1 MSEKKK
7 IPIIRY
13 LSYLLVV
20 SLLFTGVTFSRYSM
34 TTSGDS
40 SAPLS
45 RFHCSY
51 EVDEISA
58 TSIPNVNYWL
68 NNNSAASTA
77 RTLRYSISNFKGDVT
92 SDVAVRAHLRVYL
105 PAEMARHLA
114 LQTGTMNI
122 AEGTVTSYTPEIVL
136 DELIA
141 KREEDAAQGI
151 AQTTLNTNIFANYYD
166 SGVHNA
172 ADEELSVSGSLAESA
187 SPRTISAV
195 NQGGSGLSF
204 TVTASTKEAQYSL
217 GFQRG
222 KNENDYAPQFF
233 LDLVRKTEFYTID
246 LFLPSME
253 FPAGQPLTKMYIVY
267 LTLTKRVD
275 SADFKAHWSGGTD
288 VSAVRATTDADG
300 KVPVKDNSVLI
311 DFPPEAGE
319 AYYYNGARVL
329 GYHFDQTTQF
339 TADSVKEGE
348 TPKSTT
354 VRIQCL
360 YNNEG
365 GYNIKLFHV
374 APITED
380 STENYVHP
388 IESDGESAIVF
399 NKGTSDEKGTFSGNF
414 STGTCDQNQKIDLTN
429 IVAHPFT
436 EGLNAYQVL
445 SKSYEVNFKALF
457 VQASESEV

>member
-68 NNNSAASTA
+68 KNDSAASTA

-92 SDVAVRAHLRVYL
+92 SDVAVKAHLRVYL

-114 LQTGTMNI
+114 LQIGTMNI

-141 KREEDAAQGI
+141 EREEDAAQGI
-151 AQTTLNTNIFANYYD
+151 AQTTLNTNIFKNYYD

-172 ADEELSVSGSLAESA
+172 ADEELTVSGSLAGSA

-222 KNENDYAPQFF
+222 KNENDYAPQLF

-246 LFLPSME
+246 LYLPSME

-267 LTLTKRVD
+267 LTLTKRLEG
-275 SADFKAHWSGGTD
+275 SDFDAHWSGVEGVKAVLETD
-288 VSAVRATTDADG
+288 EAG
-300 KVPVKDNSVLI
+300 KVPVEDNSVLI
-311 DFPPEAGE
+311 DFPPEADE
-319 AYYYNGARVL
+319 TYYYNGAKVL

-339 TADSVKEGE
+339 AAQATAEGE
-348 TPKSTT
+348 SPKSTT

-360 YNNEG
+360 YNNKG

-399 NKGTSDEKGTFSGNF
+399 NKGTSGKKGTFSGNF
-414 STGTCDQNQKIDLTN
+414 KTGTCDQNKKIDLTN
-429 IVAHPFT
+429 IVAHPFA

>member
-114 LQTGTMNI
+114 LQIGTMNI

-172 ADEELSVSGSLAESA
+172 ADEELTVSGSLAESA

-195 NQGGSGLSF
+195 NRGGSGLSF
-204 TVTASTKEAQYSL
+204 TITASTKEAQYSL

-222 KNENDYAPQFF
+222 KNENDYAPQLF

-246 LFLPSME
+246 LYLPSME

-267 LTLTKRVD
+267 LTLTKRLEG
-275 SADFKAHWSGGTD
+275 SDFDAHWSGAD
-288 VSAVRATTDADG
+288 AVPATTDADG

-311 DFPPEAGE
+311 SSPPAAGE

-339 TADSVKEGE
+339 AAQATAEGE
-348 TPKSTT
+348 SPKSTT

-360 YNNEG
+360 YDDEG
-365 GYNIKLFHV
+365 GGYDIKLFHV

-388 IESDGESAIVF
+388 IEPDGQSSIKFE
-399 NKGTSDEKGTFSGNF
+399 NGTFSGNF
-414 STGTCDQNQKIDLTN
+414 STGTCDQNQKIDLKN

-436 EGLNAYQVL
+436 EELNAYQVL

>member
-68 NNNSAASTA
+68 NNKSAASTA

-92 SDVAVRAHLRVYL
+92 SDVAVKAHLRVYL

-114 LQTGTMNI
+114 LQIGTMNI

-136 DELIA
+136 DELITA
-141 KREEDAAQGI
+141 READRAN
-151 AQTTLNTNIFANYYD
+151 AQTVINTSSFKNYYD

-172 ADEELSVSGSLAESA
+172 ADEKLTVSGSLAESA

-222 KNENDYAPQFF
+222 KNENDYAPQLF
-233 LDLVRKTEFYTID
+233 LDLVREMEFYTID
-246 LFLPSME
+246 LYLPSME

-267 LTLTKRVD
+267 LTLTERLGG
-275 SADFKAHWSGGTD
+275 SDFDAYWSGAD
-288 VSAVRATTDADG
+288 AVLATTDADG
-300 KVPVKDNSVLI
+300 KVPVENNSVLI
-311 DFPPEAGE
+311 NSPPAAAGE
-319 AYYYNGARVL
+319 AYYYNGAKVL

-339 TADSVKEGE
+339 EAQATAEGE
-348 TPKSTT
+348 SPKSTT

-360 YNNEG
+360 YDAKEG
-365 GYNIKLFHV
+365 GYDIKLFHV

-388 IESDGESAIVF
+388 IEPDGQSSIKFE
-399 NKGTSDEKGTFSGNF
+399 NGTFSGNF
-414 STGTCDQNQKIDLTN
+414 SKGTCDQNQKIDLTN

-436 EGLNAYQVL
+436 ERLNAYQVL

>member
-58 TSIPNVNYWL
+58 TSIPNVDYWL
-68 NNNSAASTA
+68 KNNSAASTA
-77 RTLRYSISNFKGDVT
+77 RTLRYTVSNFKDDVT
-92 SDVAVRAHLRVYL
+92 SDVAVKAHLRVYL

-114 LQTGTMNI
+114 LQIGTMNI

-141 KREEDAAQGI
+141 KREADTANAETVID
-151 AQTTLNTNIFANYYD
+151 TSSFKNYYD

-172 ADEELSVSGSLAESA
+172 ADEELTVSGSLESA

-195 NQGGSGLSF
+195 NRGGSGLSF
-204 TVTASTKEAQYSL
+204 TITASTKVAQYSL

-222 KNENDYAPQFF
+222 KNENDYAPQLF
-233 LDLVRKTEFYTID
+233 LDLVREMEFYTID
-246 LFLPSME
+246 LYLPSME

-267 LTLTKRVD
+267 LTLTEHLEGL
-275 SADFKAHWSGGTD
+275 DFDAYWSGAD
-288 VSAVRATTDADG
+288 AVLATTDADG

-311 DFPPEAGE
+311 NSPPAAGE
-319 AYYYNGARVL
+319 EYYYNGARVL

-339 TADSVKEGE
+339 AAQATAEGD

-360 YNNEG
+360 YDGDG
-365 GYNIKLFHV
+365 GYNNNIKLFHV
-374 APITED
+374 APISED

-388 IESDGESAIVF
+388 ITPAQGPAIVF
-399 NKGTSDEKGTFSGNF
+399 DKTSNTFSGNF

-436 EGLNAYQVL
+436 EGLKAYQVL

>member
-58 TSIPNVNYWL
+58 TSIPNVDYWL

-92 SDVAVRAHLRVYL
+92 SDVAVKAHLRVYL

-114 LQTGTMNI
+114 LQIGTMNI

-141 KREEDAAQGI
+141 KREADTANAETVID
-151 AQTTLNTNIFANYYD
+151 TSSFNNYYD

-172 ADEELSVSGSLAESA
+172 ADEKLTVSGSLAESA

-195 NQGGSGLSF
+195 NKGGSGLSF
-204 TVTASTKEAQYSL
+204 TITASTKEAQYSL

-222 KNENDYAPQFF
+222 KNENDYAPQLF
-233 LDLVRKTEFYTID
+233 LDLVRETEFYTID
-246 LFLPSME
+246 LYLPSME

-275 SADFKAHWSGGTD
+275 SADFKARWSGAEGVKAVLETD
-288 VSAVRATTDADG
+288 EAG
-300 KVPVKDNSVLI
+300 KVPVEDNSVLI
-311 DFPPEAGE
+311 DFPPEADE
-319 AYYYNGARVL
+319 AYYYNGAKVL

-339 TADSVKEGE
+339 AAQATAEGE
-348 TPKSTT
+348 SPKSTT

-360 YNNEG
+360 YDDEEG
-365 GYNIKLFHV
+365 GYDIKLFHV

-388 IESDGESAIVF
+388 ITPAQGSAIVF
-399 NKGTSDEKGTFSGNF
+399 NKGTSGKKGTFSGNF

-429 IVAHPFT
+429 IVAHPFA

>member
-1 MSEKKK
+1 MSKKIK

-40 SAPLS
+40 AALLS

-51 EVDEISA
+51 KVDEISA

-77 RTLRYSISNFKGDVT
+77 RTLRYTISNFKGDVT

-114 LQTGTMNI
+114 LQIGSMNI
-122 AEGTVTSYTPEIVL
+122 EEGTVTSYTPEIVL

-141 KREEDAAQGI
+141 KRDGDAAQGI
-151 AQTTLNTNIFANYYD
+151 AQTTLNTSSFTNYYD

-172 ADEELSVSGSLAESA
+172 EDEELSISGSLAETA
-187 SPRTISAV
+187 SSRTISAV
-195 NQGGSGLSF
+195 SEGGSGLSF
-204 TVTASTKEAQYSL
+204 TITASNKAAQYSI

-222 KNENDYAPQFF
+222 KNENDYAPQLY
-233 LDLVRKTEFYTID
+233 LDLVRETEFYTID
-246 LFLPSME
+246 LYLPSME

-267 LTLTKRVD
+267 LTLTKRLEG
-275 SADFKAHWSGGTD
+275 SDFQAHWSGVEGVD
-288 VSAVRATTDADG
+288 AVLATTDEAG
-300 KVPVKDNSVLI
+300 NVPVDDNSVLI
-311 DFPPEAGE
+311 SSPPAAGE

-339 TADSVKEGE
+339 AAQAMAEGD

-360 YNNEG
+360 YDGDG
-365 GYNIKLFHV
+365 GYNINLFHV
-374 APITED
+374 APITKD

-388 IESDGESAIVF
+388 ITTAQGSAIVF
-399 NKGTSDEKGTFSGNF
+399 DKENNTFSGNF
-414 STGTCDQNQKIDLTN
+414 STGTCNQHIDIDLKN
-429 IVAHPFT
+429 ITAHPFT
-436 EGLNAYQVL
+436 GELNAYQVL

>member
-114 LQTGTMNI
+114 LQIGTMNI

-141 KREEDAAQGI
+141 KREADTANAETVID
-151 AQTTLNTNIFANYYD
+151 TSSFKNYYD

-172 ADEELSVSGSLAESA
+172 ADEKLTVSGSLAESA

-204 TVTASTKEAQYSL
+204 TITASTKEAQYSL

-222 KNENDYAPQFF
+222 KNENDYAPQLF
-233 LDLVRKTEFYTID
+233 LDLVREMEFYTID
-246 LFLPSME
+246 LYLPSME

-267 LTLTKRVD
+267 LTLTERLGG
-275 SADFKAHWSGGTD
+275 SDFDAYWSGAD
-288 VSAVRATTDADG
+288 AVLATTDADG
-300 KVPVKDNSVLI
+300 KVPVENNSVLI
-311 DFPPEAGE
+311 NSPPAAAGE

-339 TADSVKEGE
+339 AAQATAEGE
-348 TPKSTT
+348 SPKSTT

-360 YNNEG
+360 YDAKEG
-365 GYNIKLFHV
+365 GYDIKLFHV

-388 IESDGESAIVF
+388 IEPDGQSSIKFE
-399 NKGTSDEKGTFSGNF
+399 NGTFSGNF
-414 STGTCDQNQKIDLTN
+414 SKGTCDQNQKIDLKN

-436 EGLNAYQVL
+436 EELNAYQVL

>member
-58 TSIPNVNYWL
+58 TSIPNVDYWL
-68 NNNSAASTA
+68 KNNSAASTA
-77 RTLRYSISNFKGDVT
+77 RTLRYTVSNFKDDVT
-92 SDVAVRAHLRVYL
+92 SDVAVKAHLRVYL

-114 LQTGTMNI
+114 LQIGTMNI

-141 KREEDAAQGI
+141 KREADTANAETVID
-151 AQTTLNTNIFANYYD
+151 TSSFKNYYD

-172 ADEELSVSGSLAESA
+172 ADEELSVSGSLESA

-195 NQGGSGLSF
+195 NRGGSGLSF
-204 TVTASTKEAQYSL
+204 TITASTKEAQYSL

-222 KNENDYAPQFF
+222 KNENDYAPQLF
-233 LDLVRKTEFYTID
+233 LDLVRETEFYTID
-246 LFLPSME
+246 LYLPSME

-267 LTLTKRVD
+267 LTLTKRVEG
-275 SADFKAHWSGGTD
+275 SDFDAHWSGGEGVD
-288 VSAVRATTDADG
+288 AVRATTDAAG
-300 KVPVKDNSVLI
+300 NVPVDKNSVLI
-311 DFPPEAGE
+311 SSPPAAGE

-339 TADSVKEGE
+339 AAEAMAEGD
-348 TPKSTT
+348 TPKSTM

-360 YNNEG
+360 YDNDG
-365 GYNIKLFHV
+365 GYKIKLFHV

-388 IESDGESAIVF
+388 ITPAQGSAIVF
-399 NKGTSDEKGTFSGNF
+399 NKENNTFSGNF
-414 STGTCDQNQKIDLTN
+414 STGTCNQYIDIDLKN
-429 IVAHPFT
+429 ITAHPFT
-436 EGLNAYQVL
+436 GGLNAYQVL

>member
-92 SDVAVRAHLRVYL
+92 SDVAVKAHLRVYL

-114 LQTGTMNI
+114 LQIGTMNI

-141 KREEDAAQGI
+141 KREADRANAETVID
-151 AQTTLNTNIFANYYD
+151 TSSFKNYYD

-172 ADEELSVSGSLAESA
+172 ADEELTVSGSLESA

-195 NQGGSGLSF
+195 NRGGSGLSF
-204 TVTASTKEAQYSL
+204 TITASTKEAQYSL

-222 KNENDYAPQFF
+222 KNENDYAPQLF
-233 LDLVRKTEFYTID
+233 LDLVRETEFYTID
-246 LFLPSME
+246 LYLPSME

-275 SADFKAHWSGGTD
+275 SADFKAHWSGADAVLETD
-288 VSAVRATTDADG
+288 EAG
-300 KVPVKDNSVLI
+300 KVPVEDNSVLI
-311 DFPPEAGE
+311 DFPPEADE
-319 AYYYNGARVL
+319 TYYYNGAKVL

-339 TADSVKEGE
+339 AAQATAEGE
-348 TPKSTT
+348 SPKSTT

-360 YNNEG
+360 YNNKG

-388 IESDGESAIVF
+388 IESDGESAIKF
-399 NKGTSDEKGTFSGNF
+399 ENGTFSGNF
-414 STGTCDQNQKIDLTN
+414 KTGTCDQNQKIDLKN

>member
-77 RTLRYSISNFKGDVT
+77 RTLRYTVSNFKDDVT
-92 SDVAVRAHLRVYL
+92 SDVAVKAHLRVYL

-114 LQTGTMNI
+114 LQIGTMNI

-141 KREEDAAQGI
+141 KREADTANAETVID
-151 AQTTLNTNIFANYYD
+151 TSSFKNYYD

-195 NQGGSGLSF
+195 NRGGSGLSF
-204 TVTASTKEAQYSL
+204 TITASTKVAQYSL

-222 KNENDYAPQFF
+222 KNENDYAPQLF

-246 LFLPSME
+246 LYLPSME

-267 LTLTKRVD
+267 LTLTKRLEG
-275 SADFKAHWSGGTD
+275 SDFDAYWSGAD
-288 VSAVRATTDADG
+288 AVLATTDADG
-300 KVPVKDNSVLI
+300 KLPVKDNSVLI
-311 DFPPEAGE
+311 DFPPAAAGE
-319 AYYYNGARVL
+319 AYYYNGAKVL

-339 TADSVKEGE
+339 EAQATAEGE
-348 TPKSTT
+348 SPKSTT

-360 YNNEG
+360 YDAKEG
-365 GYNIKLFHV
+365 GYDIKLFHV

-388 IESDGESAIVF
+388 IEPDGQSSIKFE
-399 NKGTSDEKGTFSGNF
+399 NGTFSGNF
-414 STGTCDQNQKIDLTN
+414 SKGTCDQNQKIDLTN

-436 EGLNAYQVL
+436 EELNAYQVL

>member
-58 TSIPNVNYWL
+58 TSIPNVDYWL
-68 NNNSAASTA
+68 KNNSAASTA
-77 RTLRYSISNFKGDVT
+77 RTLRYSISNFKDDVT

-114 LQTGTMNI
+114 LQIGTMNI

-141 KREEDAAQGI
+141 KREADTANAETVID
-151 AQTTLNTNIFANYYD
+151 TSSFKNYYD

-172 ADEELSVSGSLAESA
+172 ADEELTVSGSLESA

-195 NQGGSGLSF
+195 NRGGSGLSF
-204 TVTASTKEAQYSL
+204 TITASTKEAQYSL

-222 KNENDYAPQFF
+222 KNENDYAPQLF
-233 LDLVRKTEFYTID
+233 LDLVREMEFYTID
-246 LFLPSME
+246 LYLPSME

-267 LTLTKRVD
+267 LTLTEHLEGL
-275 SADFKAHWSGGTD
+275 DFDAYWSGAD
-288 VSAVRATTDADG
+288 AVLATTDADG
-300 KVPVKDNSVLI
+300 NVRVKDNSVLI
-311 DFPPEAGE
+311 DSPPAAAGE
-319 AYYYNGARVL
+319 AYYYNGAKVL

-339 TADSVKEGE
+339 AAQATAEGD

-360 YNNEG
+360 YDAKEG
-365 GYNIKLFHV
+365 GYDIKLFHV

-388 IESDGESAIVF
+388 ITPAQGSAIVF
-399 NKGTSDEKGTFSGNF
+399 DKTSNTFSGNF

-436 EGLNAYQVL
+436 EGLMNAYQVL

>member
-114 LQTGTMNI
+114 LQIGTMNI

-141 KREEDAAQGI
+141 KREADTANAETVID
-151 AQTTLNTNIFANYYD
+151 TSSFKNYYD

-172 ADEELSVSGSLAESA
+172 ADEELTVSGSLESA

-195 NQGGSGLSF
+195 NRGGSGLSF
-204 TVTASTKEAQYSL
+204 TITASTKEAQYSL

-222 KNENDYAPQFF
+222 KNENDYAPQLF

-246 LFLPSME
+246 LYLPSME

-267 LTLTKRVD
+267 LTLTERLEG
-275 SADFKAHWSGGTD
+275 SDFDAYWSGAD
-288 VSAVRATTDADG
+288 AVLATTDADG
-300 KVPVKDNSVLI
+300 NVRVKDNSVLI
-311 DFPPEAGE
+311 NSPPAAAGE
-319 AYYYNGARVL
+319 AYYYNGAKVL

-339 TADSVKEGE
+339 AAQAAAEGE
-348 TPKSTT
+348 SPKSTT

-360 YNNEG
+360 YDDEG
-365 GYNIKLFHV
+365 GGYDIKLFHV

-388 IESDGESAIVF
+388 IEPDGQSSIKFE
-399 NKGTSDEKGTFSGNF
+399 NGTFSGNF
-414 STGTCDQNQKIDLTN
+414 SKGTCDQNQKIDLTN

>member
-58 TSIPNVNYWL
+58 TSIPNVDYWL
-68 NNNSAASTA
+68 KNNSAASTA
-77 RTLRYSISNFKGDVT
+77 RTLRYTVSNFKDDVT
-92 SDVAVRAHLRVYL
+92 SDVAVKAHLRVYL

-114 LQTGTMNI
+114 LQIGTMNI

-141 KREEDAAQGI
+141 KREADTANAETVID
-151 AQTTLNTNIFANYYD
+151 TSSFKNYYD

-172 ADEELSVSGSLAESA
+172 ADEELSVSGSLESA

-195 NQGGSGLSF
+195 NRGGSGLSF
-204 TVTASTKEAQYSL
+204 TITASTKEAQYSL

-222 KNENDYAPQFF
+222 KNENDYAPQLF
-233 LDLVRKTEFYTID
+233 LDLVRETEFYTID
-246 LFLPSME
+246 LYLPSME

-267 LTLTKRVD
+267 LTLTEHLEGL
-275 SADFKAHWSGGTD
+275 DFDAYWSGAD
-288 VSAVRATTDADG
+288 AVLATTDADG
-300 KVPVKDNSVLI
+300 NVRVENNSVLI
-311 DFPPEAGE
+311 NSPPAAGKE
-319 AYYYNGARVL
+319 YYYNGARVL

-339 TADSVKEGE
+339 AAQATAEGE
-348 TPKSTT
+348 SPKSTT

-360 YNNEG
+360 YDDEG
-365 GYNIKLFHV
+365 GGYDIKLFHV

-399 NKGTSDEKGTFSGNF
+399 DKTSNTFSGNF

>member
-77 RTLRYSISNFKGDVT
+77 RTLRYTVSNFKDDVT
-92 SDVAVRAHLRVYL
+92 SDVAVKAHLRVYL

-114 LQTGTMNI
+114 LQIGTMNI

-141 KREEDAAQGI
+141 KREADTANAETVID
-151 AQTTLNTNIFANYYD
+151 TSSFKNYYD

-172 ADEELSVSGSLAESA
+172 ADEKLTVSGSLAESA

-204 TVTASTKEAQYSL
+204 TITASTKEAQYSL

-222 KNENDYAPQFF
+222 KNENDYAPQLF
-233 LDLVRKTEFYTID
+233 LDLVREMEFYTID
-246 LFLPSME
+246 LYLPSME

-267 LTLTKRVD
+267 LTLTERLGG
-275 SADFKAHWSGGTD
+275 SDFDAYWSGAD
-288 VSAVRATTDADG
+288 AVLATTDADG
-300 KVPVKDNSVLI
+300 KVPVENNSVLI
-311 DFPPEAGE
+311 NSPPAAAGE

-339 TADSVKEGE
+339 AAQATAEGE
-348 TPKSTT
+348 SPKSTT

-360 YNNEG
+360 YDAKEG
-365 GYNIKLFHV
+365 GYDIKLFHV

-388 IESDGESAIVF
+388 IEPDGQSSIKFE
-399 NKGTSDEKGTFSGNF
+399 NGTFSGNF
-414 STGTCDQNQKIDLTN
+414 SKGTCDQNQKIDLKN

>member
-58 TSIPNVNYWL
+58 TSIPNVDYWL
-68 NNNSAASTA
+68 KNNSAASTA
-77 RTLRYSISNFKGDVT
+77 RTLRYTVSNFKDDVT
-92 SDVAVRAHLRVYL
+92 SDVAVKAHLRVYL

-114 LQTGTMNI
+114 LQIGTMNI

-141 KREEDAAQGI
+141 KREADTANAETVID
-151 AQTTLNTNIFANYYD
+151 TSSFKNYYD

-172 ADEELSVSGSLAESA
+172 ADEELTVSGSLESA

-195 NQGGSGLSF
+195 NRGGSGLSF

-222 KNENDYAPQFF
+222 KNENDYAPQLF
-233 LDLVRKTEFYTID
+233 LDLVREMEFYTID
-246 LFLPSME
+246 LYLPSME

-267 LTLTKRVD
+267 LTLTEHLEGL
-275 SADFKAHWSGGTD
+275 DFDAYWSGAD
-288 VSAVRATTDADG
+288 AVLATTDADG
-300 KVPVKDNSVLI
+300 NVRVENNSVLI
-311 DFPPEAGE
+311 NSPPAAAGE
-319 AYYYNGARVL
+319 AYYYNGAKVL

-339 TADSVKEGE
+339 EAQATAEGE
-348 TPKSTT
+348 SPKSTT

-360 YNNEG
+360 YNDEG
-365 GYNIKLFHV
+365 GYKIKLFHV
-374 APITED
+374 APISED

-388 IESDGESAIVF
+388 IEPDGQSSIKFE
-399 NKGTSDEKGTFSGNF
+399 NGTFSGNF
-414 STGTCDQNQKIDLTN
+414 KTGTCDQHVDIDLKN
-429 IVAHPFT
+429 ITAHPFSG
-436 EGLNAYQVL
+436 ELNAYQVL

>member
-114 LQTGTMNI
+114 LQIGTMNI

-141 KREEDAAQGI
+141 KREADTANAETVID
-151 AQTTLNTNIFANYYD
+151 TSSFKNYYD

-172 ADEELSVSGSLAESA
+172 ADEELTVSGSLESA

-195 NQGGSGLSF
+195 NRGGSGLSF
-204 TVTASTKEAQYSL
+204 TITASTKEAQYSL

-222 KNENDYAPQFF
+222 KNENDYAPQLF

-246 LFLPSME
+246 QYLPSME

-267 LTLTKRVD
+267 LTLTERLEG
-275 SADFKAHWSGGTD
+275 SDFDAYWSGAD
-288 VSAVRATTDADG
+288 AVLATTDADG

-311 DFPPEAGE
+311 NSPPAAGE
-319 AYYYNGARVL
+319 EYYYNGARVL

-339 TADSVKEGE
+339 DAQAMAEGD

-360 YNNEG
+360 YDDEG
-365 GYNIKLFHV
+365 GGYDIKLFHV

-388 IESDGESAIVF
+388 IEPDGQSSIKFE
-399 NKGTSDEKGTFSGNF
+399 NGTFSGNF
-414 STGTCDQNQKIDLTN
+414 SKGTCDQNQKIDLTN

>member
-34 TTSGDS
+34 TASGDS

-114 LQTGTMNI
+114 LQIGTMNI

-141 KREEDAAQGI
+141 KREADRAN
-151 AQTTLNTNIFANYYD
+151 AQTVINTSSFKNYYD

-172 ADEELSVSGSLAESA
+172 ADEELTVSGSLESA

-204 TVTASTKEAQYSL
+204 TITASTKEAQYSL

-222 KNENDYAPQFF
+222 KNENDYAPQLF

-246 LFLPSME
+246 LYLPSME

-267 LTLTKRVD
+267 LTLTEHLEGL
-275 SADFKAHWSGGTD
+275 DFDAYWSGAD
-288 VSAVRATTDADG
+288 AVLATTDADG

-311 DFPPEAGE
+311 NSPPAAGE
-319 AYYYNGARVL
+319 EYYYNGARVL

-339 TADSVKEGE
+339 DAQAMAEGD

-360 YNNEG
+360 YDDEG
-365 GYNIKLFHV
+365 GGYDIKLFHV

-388 IESDGESAIVF
+388 IESDGESSIKF
-399 NKGTSDEKGTFSGNF
+399 ENGTFSGNF

>member
-92 SDVAVRAHLRVYL
+92 SDVAVKAHLRVYL

-114 LQTGTMNI
+114 LQIGTMNI

-141 KREEDAAQGI
+141 KREADTANAETVID
-151 AQTTLNTNIFANYYD
+151 TSSFKNYYD

-172 ADEELSVSGSLAESA
+172 ADEELTVSGSLAESA

-204 TVTASTKEAQYSL
+204 TITASTKEAQYSL

-222 KNENDYAPQFF
+222 KNENDYAPQLF
-233 LDLVRKTEFYTID
+233 LDLVREMEFYTID
-246 LFLPSME
+246 LYLPSME

-275 SADFKAHWSGGTD
+275 SADFKAHWSGGQD
-288 VSAVRATTDADG
+288 VKAVLATTDADG
-300 KVPVKDNSVLI
+300 NVRVENNSVLI
-311 DFPPEAGE
+311 NSPPAAGKE
-319 AYYYNGARVL
+319 YYYNGARVL

-339 TADSVKEGE
+339 AAQATAEGE
-348 TPKSTT
+348 SPKSTT

-360 YNNEG
+360 YDAKEG
-365 GYNIKLFHV
+365 GYDIKLFHV

-388 IESDGESAIVF
+388 IEPDGQSSIKFE
-399 NKGTSDEKGTFSGNF
+399 NGTFSGNF
-414 STGTCDQNQKIDLTN
+414 SKGTCDQNQKIDLTN

>member
-114 LQTGTMNI
+114 LQIGTMNI

-141 KREEDAAQGI
+141 KREADTANAETVID
-151 AQTTLNTNIFANYYD
+151 TSSFKNYYD

-172 ADEELSVSGSLAESA
+172 ADEELTVSGSLAESA

-222 KNENDYAPQFF
+222 KNENDYAPQLF
-233 LDLVRKTEFYTID
+233 LDLVRETEFYTID
-246 LFLPSME
+246 LYLPSME

-267 LTLTKRVD
+267 LTLTKRLEG
-275 SADFKAHWSGGTD
+275 SDFDAHWSGVEGVKAVLETD
-288 VSAVRATTDADG
+288 EAG
-300 KVPVKDNSVLI
+300 KVPVEDNSVLI
-311 DFPPEAGE
+311 DFPPEADE
-319 AYYYNGARVL
+319 TYYYNGAKVL

-339 TADSVKEGE
+339 AAQATAEGE
-348 TPKSTT
+348 SPKSTT

-360 YNNEG
+360 YNNKG

-414 STGTCDQNQKIDLTN
+414 STGTCDQHVDIDLKN
-429 IVAHPFT
+429 ITAHPFSG
-436 EGLNAYQVL
+436 ELNAYQVL

>member
-58 TSIPNVNYWL
+58 TSIPNVDYWL
-68 NNNSAASTA
+68 KNNSAASTA
-77 RTLRYSISNFKGDVT
+77 RTLRYTVSNFKGDVT

-114 LQTGTMNI
+114 LQIGTMNI

-141 KREEDAAQGI
+141 KREADTANAETVID
-151 AQTTLNTNIFANYYD
+151 TSSFKNYYD

-204 TVTASTKEAQYSL
+204 TITASTKEAQYSL

-222 KNENDYAPQFF
+222 KNENDYAPQLF
-233 LDLVRKTEFYTID
+233 LDLVRETEFYTID
-246 LFLPSME
+246 LYLPSME

-267 LTLTKRVD
+267 LTLTEHLEGL
-275 SADFKAHWSGGTD
+275 DFDAYWSGAD
-288 VSAVRATTDADG
+288 AVLATTDADG
-300 KVPVKDNSVLI
+300 NVRVENNSVLI
-311 DFPPEAGE
+311 NSPPAAAGE
-319 AYYYNGARVL
+319 AYYYNGAKVL

-339 TADSVKEGE
+339 EAQATAEGE
-348 TPKSTT
+348 SPKSTT

-360 YNNEG
+360 YNDEG
-365 GYNIKLFHV
+365 GYKIKLFHV
-374 APITED
+374 APISED

-388 IESDGESAIVF
+388 IEPDGQSSIKFE
-399 NKGTSDEKGTFSGNF
+399 NGTFSGNF
-414 STGTCDQNQKIDLTN
+414 KTGTCDQHVDIDLKN
-429 IVAHPFT
+429 ITAHPFSG
-436 EGLNAYQVL
+436 ELNAYQVL

>member
-68 NNNSAASTA
+68 KNNSAASTA

-92 SDVAVRAHLRVYL
+92 SDVAVKAHLRVYL

-114 LQTGTMNI
+114 LQIGTMNI

-141 KREEDAAQGI
+141 EREEDAAQGI

-204 TVTASTKEAQYSL
+204 TITASTKEAQYSL

-222 KNENDYAPQFF
+222 KNENDYAPQLF

-246 LFLPSME
+246 LYLPSME

-267 LTLTKRVD
+267 LTLTERLEG
-275 SADFKAHWSGGTD
+275 SDFDAHWSGVEGVKAVLATD
-288 VSAVRATTDADG
+288 EAG
-300 KVPVKDNSVLI
+300 KVPVDDNSVLI
-311 DFPPEAGE
+311 DFPPEADE
-319 AYYYNGARVL
+319 TYYYNGAKVL

-339 TADSVKEGE
+339 AAQATAEGE
-348 TPKSTT
+348 SPKSTT

-360 YNNEG
+360 YDDEG
-365 GYNIKLFHV
+365 GGYDIKLFHV

-399 NKGTSDEKGTFSGNF
+399 DKKNNTFSGNF

>member
-77 RTLRYSISNFKGDVT
+77 RTLRYSISNFKDDVT

-114 LQTGTMNI
+114 LQIGTMNI

-136 DELIA
+136 DKLIA
-141 KREEDAAQGI
+141 EREEDAAQGI
-151 AQTTLNTNIFANYYD
+151 AQTTLNTNIFENYYD

-172 ADEELSVSGSLAESA
+172 ADEELTVSGSLAESA

-204 TVTASTKEAQYSL
+204 TITASTKEAQYSL

-222 KNENDYAPQFF
+222 KNENDYAPQLY
-233 LDLVRKTEFYTID
+233 LDLVRETEFYTID
-246 LFLPSME
+246 LYLPSME

-267 LTLTKRVD
+267 LTLTKRVEG
-275 SADFKAHWSGGTD
+275 SDFDAHWSGAEGVD
-288 VSAVRATTDADG
+288 AVLATTDAEG
-300 KVPVKDNSVLI
+300 QVPVEDNSVLI
-311 DFPPEAGE
+311 DSPPEAGE

-339 TADSVKEGE
+339 AAEAMAEGE
-348 TPKSTT
+348 SPKSTT

-360 YNNEG
+360 YDGNG
-365 GYNIKLFHV
+365 GYNINLFHV
-374 APITED
+374 APIAED

-388 IESDGESAIVF
+388 ITPAQGSAIVF
-399 NKGTSDEKGTFSGNF
+399 DKENNKFSGNF
-414 STGTCDQNQKIDLTN
+414 STGTCNQHIDIDLTN

>member
-68 NNNSAASTA
+68 NNKSAASTA
-77 RTLRYSISNFKGDVT
+77 RTLRYTVSNFKDDVT
-92 SDVAVRAHLRVYL
+92 SDVAVKAHLRVYL

-114 LQTGTMNI
+114 LQIGTMNI

-141 KREEDAAQGI
+141 KREADTANAETVID
-151 AQTTLNTNIFANYYD
+151 TSSFKNYYD

-172 ADEELSVSGSLAESA
+172 ADEELTVSGSLAESA

-204 TVTASTKEAQYSL
+204 TITASTKEAQYSL

-222 KNENDYAPQFF
+222 KNENDYAPQLF
-233 LDLVRKTEFYTID
+233 LDLVREMEFYTID
-246 LFLPSME
+246 LYLPSME

-275 SADFKAHWSGGTD
+275 SADFKAHWSGGQD
-288 VSAVRATTDADG
+288 VKAVLATTDEAG

-311 DFPPEAGE
+311 NSPPAAAGE
-319 AYYYNGARVL
+319 AYYYNGAKVL

-339 TADSVKEGE
+339 AAQATAEGE
-348 TPKSTT
+348 SPKSTT

-360 YNNEG
+360 YDGDG
-365 GYNIKLFHV
+365 GYKNNIKLFHV

-399 NKGTSDEKGTFSGNF
+399 DKTSNTFSGNF

-436 EGLNAYQVL
+436 EGLKAYQVL

>member
-58 TSIPNVNYWL
+58 TSIPNVDYWL
-68 NNNSAASTA
+68 KNNSAASTA
-77 RTLRYSISNFKGDVT
+77 RTLRYTVSNFKDDVT

-114 LQTGTMNI
+114 LQIGTMNI

-141 KREEDAAQGI
+141 KREADTANAETVIDTSSFI
-151 AQTTLNTNIFANYYD
+151 NYYD

-172 ADEELSVSGSLAESA
+172 ADEELTVSGSLESA

-204 TVTASTKEAQYSL
+204 TITASTKEAQYSL

-222 KNENDYAPQFF
+222 KNENDYAPQLF

-246 LFLPSME
+246 LYLPSME

-267 LTLTKRVD
+267 LTLTERLEGL
-275 SADFKAHWSGGTD
+275 DFDAYWSGAD
-288 VSAVRATTDADG
+288 AVLATTDADG

-311 DFPPEAGE
+311 NSPPAAGE
-319 AYYYNGARVL
+319 EYYYNGARVL

-339 TADSVKEGE
+339 DAQAMAEGD

-360 YNNEG
+360 YDDEG
-365 GYNIKLFHV
+365 GGYDIKLFHV

-388 IESDGESAIVF
+388 IEPDGQSSIKFE
-399 NKGTSDEKGTFSGNF
+399 NGTFSGNF
-414 STGTCDQNQKIDLTN
+414 KTGTCDQNQKIDLTN

>member
-68 NNNSAASTA
+68 NNKSAASTA

-92 SDVAVRAHLRVYL
+92 SDVAVKAHLRVYL

-114 LQTGTMNI
+114 LQIGTMNI

-136 DELIA
+136 DELITA
-141 KREEDAAQGI
+141 READRAN
-151 AQTTLNTNIFANYYD
+151 AQTVINTSSFKNYYD

-172 ADEELSVSGSLAESA
+172 ADEELTVSGSLAESA

-222 KNENDYAPQFF
+222 KNENDYAPQLF

-246 LFLPSME
+246 LYLPSME

-267 LTLTKRVD
+267 LTLTKRLEG
-275 SADFKAHWSGGTD
+275 SDFDAHWSGAD
-288 VSAVRATTDADG
+288 AVRATTDADG
-300 KVPVKDNSVLI
+300 KVPVENNSVLI
-311 DFPPEAGE
+311 NSPPAAAGE
-319 AYYYNGARVL
+319 AYYYNGAKVL

-339 TADSVKEGE
+339 AAQATAEGD

-360 YNNEG
+360 YDAKEG
-365 GYNIKLFHV
+365 GYDIKLFHV

-388 IESDGESAIVF
+388 IEPDGQSSIKFE
-399 NKGTSDEKGTFSGNF
+399 NGTFSGNF
-414 STGTCDQNQKIDLTN
+414 SKGTCDQNQKIDLTN

>member
-58 TSIPNVNYWL
+58 TSIPNVDYWL
-68 NNNSAASTA
+68 KNNSAASTA
-77 RTLRYSISNFKGDVT
+77 RTLRYTVSNFKDDVT

-114 LQTGTMNI
+114 LQIGTMNI

-141 KREEDAAQGI
+141 KREADTANAETVID
-151 AQTTLNTNIFANYYD
+151 TSSFKNYYD

-172 ADEELSVSGSLAESA
+172 ADEELTVSGSLESA

-195 NQGGSGLSF
+195 NRGGSGLSF
-204 TVTASTKEAQYSL
+204 TITASTKEAQYSL

-222 KNENDYAPQFF
+222 KNENDYAPQLF
-233 LDLVRKTEFYTID
+233 LDLVRKMEFYTID
-246 LFLPSME
+246 LYLPSME

-267 LTLTKRVD
+267 LTLTERLEG
-275 SADFKAHWSGGTD
+275 SDFDAYWSGAD
-288 VSAVRATTDADG
+288 AVLATTDADG
-300 KVPVKDNSVLI
+300 NVRVKDNSVLI
-311 DFPPEAGE
+311 NSPPAAAGE
-319 AYYYNGARVL
+319 AYYYNGAKVL

-339 TADSVKEGE
+339 AAQATAEGE
-348 TPKSTT
+348 SPKSTT

-360 YNNEG
+360 YDAKEG
-365 GYNIKLFHV
+365 GYDIKLFHV

-388 IESDGESAIVF
+388 IEPDGQSSIKFE
-399 NKGTSDEKGTFSGNF
+399 NGTFSGNF
-414 STGTCDQNQKIDLTN
+414 SKGTCDQNQKIDLTN

>member
-68 NNNSAASTA
+68 KNDSAASTA

-92 SDVAVRAHLRVYL
+92 SDVAVKAHLRVYL

-114 LQTGTMNI
+114 LQIGTMNI

-141 KREEDAAQGI
+141 EREEDAAQGI
-151 AQTTLNTNIFANYYD
+151 AQTTLNTNIFENYYD

-204 TVTASTKEAQYSL
+204 TITASTKEAQYSL

-222 KNENDYAPQFF
+222 KNENDYAPQLF
-233 LDLVRKTEFYTID
+233 LDLVRETEFYTID
-246 LFLPSME
+246 LYLPSME

-267 LTLTKRVD
+267 LTLTERLEG
-275 SADFKAHWSGGTD
+275 SDFDAYWSGAD
-288 VSAVRATTDADG
+288 AVLATTDADG
-300 KVPVKDNSVLI
+300 NVRVKDNSVLI
-311 DFPPEAGE
+311 NSPPAAGE

-339 TADSVKEGE
+339 AAQATAEGE
-348 TPKSTT
+348 SPKSTT

-360 YNNEG
+360 YDGDG
-365 GYNIKLFHV
+365 GYDIKLFHV

-399 NKGTSDEKGTFSGNF
+399 DKKNNTFSGNF

>member
-58 TSIPNVNYWL
+58 TSIPNVDYWL
-68 NNNSAASTA
+68 KNNSAASTA
-77 RTLRYSISNFKGDVT
+77 RTLRYTVSNFKDDVT
-92 SDVAVRAHLRVYL
+92 SDVAVKAHLRVYL

-114 LQTGTMNI
+114 LQIGTMNI

-141 KREEDAAQGI
+141 KREADTANAETVID
-151 AQTTLNTNIFANYYD
+151 TSSFKNYYD

-172 ADEELSVSGSLAESA
+172 ADEELTVSGSLESA

-195 NQGGSGLSF
+195 NRGGSGLSF

-222 KNENDYAPQFF
+222 KNENDYAPQLF
-233 LDLVRKTEFYTID
+233 LDLVREMEFYTID
-246 LFLPSME
+246 LYLPSME

-267 LTLTKRVD
+267 LTLTEHLEGL
-275 SADFKAHWSGGTD
+275 DFDAYWSGAD
-288 VSAVRATTDADG
+288 AVLATTDADG
-300 KVPVKDNSVLI
+300 NVRVENNSVLI
-311 DFPPEAGE
+311 NSPPAAAGE
-319 AYYYNGARVL
+319 EYYYNGAKVL

-339 TADSVKEGE
+339 AAQATAEGE
-348 TPKSTT
+348 SPKSTT

-360 YNNEG
+360 YDDEGG

-388 IESDGESAIVF
+388 ITPAQGSAIVF
-399 NKGTSDEKGTFSGNF
+399 DKTSNTFSGNF
-414 STGTCDQNQKIDLTN
+414 KTGTCDQHVDIDLKN
-429 IVAHPFT
+429 ITAHPFSG
-436 EGLNAYQVL
+436 ELNAYQVL

>member
-77 RTLRYSISNFKGDVT
+77 RTLRYTVSNFKDDVT
-92 SDVAVRAHLRVYL
+92 SDVAVKAHLRVYL

-114 LQTGTMNI
+114 LQIGTMNI

-141 KREEDAAQGI
+141 KREADTANAETVID
-151 AQTTLNTNIFANYYD
+151 TSSFKNYYD

-172 ADEELSVSGSLAESA
+172 ADEELTVSGSLESA

-204 TVTASTKEAQYSL
+204 TITASTKVAQYSL

-222 KNENDYAPQFF
+222 KNENDYAPQLF
-233 LDLVRKTEFYTID
+233 LDLVREMEFYTID
-246 LFLPSME
+246 LYLPSME

-275 SADFKAHWSGGTD
+275 SADFKAHWSGGQD
-288 VSAVRATTDADG
+288 VKAVLATTDAEG
-300 KVPVKDNSVLI
+300 KVPVENNSVLI
-311 DFPPEAGE
+311 NSPPAAAGE
-319 AYYYNGARVL
+319 AYYYNGAKVL

-339 TADSVKEGE
+339 AAQATAEGD

-360 YNNEG
+360 YNNKG

-388 IESDGESAIVF
+388 IESDGESAIKF
-399 NKGTSDEKGTFSGNF
+399 ENGTFSGNF
-414 STGTCDQNQKIDLTN
+414 KTGTCDQNQKIDLKN
-429 IVAHPFT
+429 IVAHPFM

>member
-1 MSEKKK
+1 
-7 IPIIRY
+7 
-13 LSYLLVV
+13 
-20 SLLFTGVTFSRYSM
+20 M
-34 TTSGDS
+34 TASGDS

-77 RTLRYSISNFKGDVT
+77 RTLRYSISNFKGDAT

-114 LQTGTMNI
+114 LQIGTMNI

-141 KREEDAAQGI
+141 KREADRAN
-151 AQTTLNTNIFANYYD
+151 AQTVINTSSFKNYYD

-172 ADEELSVSGSLAESA
+172 ADEELTVSGSLESA

-204 TVTASTKEAQYSL
+204 TITASTKEAQYSL

-222 KNENDYAPQFF
+222 KNENDYAPQLF

-246 LFLPSME
+246 LYLPSME

-267 LTLTKRVD
+267 LTLTEHLEGL
-275 SADFKAHWSGGTD
+275 DFDAYWSGAD
-288 VSAVRATTDADG
+288 AVLATTDADG

-311 DFPPEAGE
+311 NSPPAAGE
-319 AYYYNGARVL
+319 EYYYNGARVL

-339 TADSVKEGE
+339 DAQAMAEGD

-360 YNNEG
+360 YDDEG
-365 GYNIKLFHV
+365 GGYDIKLFHV

-388 IESDGESAIVF
+388 IESDGESSIKF
-399 NKGTSDEKGTFSGNF
+399 ENGTFSGNF

>member
-58 TSIPNVNYWL
+58 TSIPNVDYWL
-68 NNNSAASTA
+68 KNNSAASTA
-77 RTLRYSISNFKGDVT
+77 RTLRYTVSNFKDDVT
-92 SDVAVRAHLRVYL
+92 SDVAVKAHLRVYL

-114 LQTGTMNI
+114 LQIGTMNI

-141 KREEDAAQGI
+141 KREADTANAETVID
-151 AQTTLNTNIFANYYD
+151 TSSFKNYYD

-172 ADEELSVSGSLAESA
+172 ADEELSVSGSLESA

-195 NQGGSGLSF
+195 NRGGSGLSF
-204 TVTASTKEAQYSL
+204 TITASTKEAQYSL

-222 KNENDYAPQFF
+222 KNENDYAPQLF

-246 LFLPSME
+246 LYLPSME

-267 LTLTKRVD
+267 LTLTEHLEGL
-275 SADFKAHWSGGTD
+275 DFDAYWSGAD
-288 VSAVRATTDADG
+288 AVLATTDADG
-300 KVPVKDNSVLI
+300 NVRVENNSVLI
-311 DFPPEAGE
+311 NSPPAAGKE
-319 AYYYNGARVL
+319 YYYNGARVL

-339 TADSVKEGE
+339 AAQATAEGE
-348 TPKSTT
+348 SPKSTT

-360 YNNEG
+360 YDDEG
-365 GYNIKLFHV
+365 GGYDIKLFHV

-399 NKGTSDEKGTFSGNF
+399 DKTSNTFSGNF

>member
-114 LQTGTMNI
+114 LQIGTMNI

-141 KREEDAAQGI
+141 KREADTANAETVID
-151 AQTTLNTNIFANYYD
+151 TSSFKNYYD

-172 ADEELSVSGSLAESA
+172 ADEELTVSGSLESA

-195 NQGGSGLSF
+195 NRGGSGLSF
-204 TVTASTKEAQYSL
+204 TITASTKEAQYSL

-222 KNENDYAPQFF
+222 KNENDYAPQLF
-233 LDLVRKTEFYTID
+233 LDLVREMEFYTID
-246 LFLPSME
+246 LYLPSME

-275 SADFKAHWSGGTD
+275 SADFKARWSGAEG
-288 VSAVRATTDADG
+288 VKAVLATTDADG
-300 KVPVKDNSVLI
+300 KVPVENNSVLI
-311 DFPPEAGE
+311 NSPPAAAGE
-319 AYYYNGARVL
+319 AYYYNGAKVL

-339 TADSVKEGE
+339 AAQATAEGD

-360 YNNEG
+360 YDAKEG
-365 GYNIKLFHV
+365 GYDIKLFHV

-388 IESDGESAIVF
+388 ITPAQGSAIVF
-399 NKGTSDEKGTFSGNF
+399 DKKNNTFSGNF

>member
-58 TSIPNVNYWL
+58 TSIPNVDYWL
-68 NNNSAASTA
+68 KNNSAASTA
-77 RTLRYSISNFKGDVT
+77 RTLRYTVSNFKDDVT
-92 SDVAVRAHLRVYL
+92 SDVAVKAHLRVYL

-114 LQTGTMNI
+114 LQIGTMNI

-141 KREEDAAQGI
+141 KREADTANAETVID
-151 AQTTLNTNIFANYYD
+151 TSSFKNYYD

-172 ADEELSVSGSLAESA
+172 ADEELTVSGSLAESA

-204 TVTASTKEAQYSL
+204 TITASTKEAQYSL

-222 KNENDYAPQFF
+222 KNENDYAPQLF

-246 LFLPSME
+246 LYLPSME

-267 LTLTKRVD
+267 LTLTEHLEGL
-275 SADFKAHWSGGTD
+275 DFDAYWSGAD
-288 VSAVRATTDADG
+288 AVLATTDADG

-311 DFPPEAGE
+311 NSPPAAGE
-319 AYYYNGARVL
+319 EYYYNGARVL

-339 TADSVKEGE
+339 DAQAMAEGD

-360 YNNEG
+360 YDDEG
-365 GYNIKLFHV
+365 GGYDIKLFHV

-388 IESDGESAIVF
+388 IEPDGQSSIKFE
-399 NKGTSDEKGTFSGNF
+399 NGTFSGNF
-414 STGTCDQNQKIDLTN
+414 KTGTCDQNQKIDLTN

>member
-92 SDVAVRAHLRVYL
+92 SDVAVKAHLRVYL

-114 LQTGTMNI
+114 LQIGTMNI

-141 KREEDAAQGI
+141 KREADTANAETVID
-151 AQTTLNTNIFANYYD
+151 TSSFKNYYD

-172 ADEELSVSGSLAESA
+172 ADEELSVSGSLESA

-195 NQGGSGLSF
+195 NRGGSGLSF
-204 TVTASTKEAQYSL
+204 TITASTKEAQYSL

-222 KNENDYAPQFF
+222 KNENDYAPQLF
-233 LDLVRKTEFYTID
+233 LDLVRETEFYTID
-246 LFLPSME
+246 LYLPSME

-267 LTLTKRVD
+267 LTLTERLEG
-275 SADFKAHWSGGTD
+275 SDFDAYWSGAD
-288 VSAVRATTDADG
+288 AVRATKDADG
-300 KVPVKDNSVLI
+300 KVPVENNSVLI
-311 DFPPEAGE
+311 NSPPAAAGE
-319 AYYYNGARVL
+319 AYYYNGAKVL

-339 TADSVKEGE
+339 DAQAMAEGD

-360 YNNEG
+360 YDAKEG
-365 GYNIKLFHV
+365 GYDIKLFHV

-388 IESDGESAIVF
+388 IEPDGQSSIKFE
-399 NKGTSDEKGTFSGNF
+399 NGTFSGNF

-429 IVAHPFT
+429 IVAHPFM

>member
-58 TSIPNVNYWL
+58 TSIPNVDYWL
-68 NNNSAASTA
+68 KNNSAASTA
-77 RTLRYSISNFKGDVT
+77 RTLRYTVSNFKDDVT

-114 LQTGTMNI
+114 LQIGTMNI

-141 KREEDAAQGI
+141 KREADTANAETVID
-151 AQTTLNTNIFANYYD
+151 TSSFKNYYD

-204 TVTASTKEAQYSL
+204 TITASTKEAQYSL

-222 KNENDYAPQFF
+222 KNENDYAPQLF

-246 LFLPSME
+246 LYLPSME

-267 LTLTKRVD
+267 LTLTERLEG
-275 SADFKAHWSGGTD
+275 SDFDAHWSGGQD
-288 VSAVRATTDADG
+288 VKAVLATTDEAG
-300 KVPVKDNSVLI
+300 NVPVDNNSVLI
-311 DFPPEAGE
+311 SSPPEAGE

-339 TADSVKEGE
+339 DAQAMAEGD

-360 YNNEG
+360 YDDEG
-365 GYNIKLFHV
+365 GGYDIKLFHV

-388 IESDGESAIVF
+388 IEPDGQSSIKFE
-399 NKGTSDEKGTFSGNF
+399 NGTFSGNF